1 MFDKLGV
8 NNFNTRMI
16 YFIRNNDFDNEN
28 VDDDD
33 DNGKVRVEACVYI
46 QVFINFF
53 LKKNFFDEVCIDH
66 SDVRFARK
74 LILTVKS
81 TSEEFP
87 TIALVSTSVG
97 GAVGVL

>member
-8 NNFNTRMI
+8 NNFNIRMI
-16 YFIRNNDFDNEN
+16 YFIRNNDFDYEN
-28 VDDDD
+28 VDDD

-53 LKKNFFDEVCIDH
+53 KKKNFFDEVCIDH

-87 TIALVSTSVG
+87 TIALVSTSVEG
-97 GAVGVL
+97 GVGVL